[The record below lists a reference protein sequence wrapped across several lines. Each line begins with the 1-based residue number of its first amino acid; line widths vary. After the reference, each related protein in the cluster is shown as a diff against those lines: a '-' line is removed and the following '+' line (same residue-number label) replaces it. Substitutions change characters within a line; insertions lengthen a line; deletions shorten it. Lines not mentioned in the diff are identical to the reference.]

1 VPDDFNTLFGQ
12 VALQLQLIT
21 RQQLRECSRDP
32 GRSVELT
39 LVSRGFLTTEQCVE
53 IKRVLE
59 LRRRPSSSTAMT
71 TFATP
76 PSKDKAAVGPP
87 EAAEGR
93 YQIGH
98 EIARGGLGQVLEAF
112 DTALARTVAVKL
124 VREDLPAAFAD
135 VFEKEA
141 KLTARLE
148 HPNIVPIHDFGRL
161 PGNLRMFL
169 CMKKIQGRDLG
180 KLLQDL
186 ARGDEE
192 TKKSYSRTRL
202 LGIFQEVCLGVAY
215 AHDRGVIHRDLKP
228 GNVMIGEYGET
239 LIVDW
244 GLAQVISD
252 KAGAPN
258 ATEIEGTMAYMSPEQ
273 AAGEVAKLDS
283 RSDVFSLGAILYEIL
298 TFQPP
303 FEGEETD
310 DRNTRIKSGR
320 FSKPSR
326 RIARVPGESDET
338 PRTLAPLVAEESIPP
353 ELEALCRKALAFQA
367 EDRFQSAMELH
378 DEIQLFLDGVK
389 AREQKRIEAGERV
402 KQGRAHAARFT
413 ALKGEIAKQTAAVG
427 EWGSKIQTWLPAAEK
442 KPLWE
447 AETRLR
453 ELKAERIDAFSRAW
467 GDFAQA
473 LVVDP
478 ECLDASDGIC
488 ELFLDRYLEAEA
500 KRNAEDMH
508 LHRNTLAQFD
518 REGRY
523 KALLEAPGTFSVR
536 TKAYTCDCLRPVKH
550 AEWRVQIHEGTLV
563 PWRDGRRR
571 SDLALTDADRPVPD
585 LSTFP
590 ESAKFGHAASCPRVD
605 VAGAE
610 VSIAKI
616 EERDKRLVAG
626 TARVVGKTPL
636 GPIHLESGSWVCTL
650 RADGFAPVT
659 LPFRIDRGAA
669 WDQDVTLYR
678 PSDIPAGFC
687 YVPGGPFI
695 FGGEWAGGAP
705 RDLLTTQDLFVAK
718 FPATCADYLE
728 FLNGLAARGRIE
740 EARRHQPREGEKK
753 YWIESEGRF
762 RFPTPQED
770 TRFAWDP
777 RWPVFSINWKD
788 ALAWCQWKSGET
800 GLRFELM
807 HEEEFEKVCRGVDGR
822 IFSFGNEYDGAYGH
836 STASR
841 QGGSVVLPVGSFPAD
856 ESVYGVRDLSGG
868 METWCANAPQVPFR
882 DWRCMRGGAWALS
895 GPNARAGDR
904 RADFPTTLRWI
915 YGLRPVV
922 RPAR

>member
-1 VPDDFNTLFGQ
+1 MPDDLDMLFGQ
-12 VALQLQLIT
+12 AALELRLISQ
-21 RQQLRECSRDP
+21 QQLLECSRDP
-32 GRSVELT
+32 GKSVEAALM
-39 LVSRGFLTTEQCVE
+39 SRGMLSGAQCAEV
-53 IKRVLE
+53 KRLLE
-59 LRRRPSSSTAMT
+59 ARRRPSSTAAMT

-76 PSKDKAAVGPP
+76 DLKDKPAGGPP

-93 YQIGH
+93 YRLGP
-98 EIARGGLGQVLEAF
+98 ELARGGLGQVLEAF
-112 DTALARTVAVKL
+112 DSALARTVAVKL
-124 VREDLPAAFAD
+124 VREDLPAAFAE

-169 CMKKIQGRDLG
+169 CMKKIAGRDLG

-192 TKKSYSRTRL
+192 TRKSYSRTRL

-252 KAGAPN
+252 KVGAPN
-258 ATEIEGTMAYMSPEQ
+258 SGEIEGTMAYMSPEQ
-273 AAGEVAKLDS
+273 AAGEVGQLDS

-298 TFQPP
+298 TYQPP
-303 FEGEETD
+303 FEGDESG
-310 DRNTRIKSGR
+310 DRNTRIKSGK
-320 FSKPSR
+320 FSKPTR
-326 RIARVPGESDET
+326 HVARVPGDPEG
-338 PRTLAPLVAEESIPP
+338 PARALAPLVAEEPIPP
-353 ELEALCRKALAFQA
+353 ELDALCRKALAFRP
-367 EDRFQSAMELH
+367 EDRFQSAMDLH
-378 DEIQLFLDGVK
+378 DDIQVFLDGVK
-389 AREQKRIEAGERV
+389 EREQKQREAVHRV
-402 KQGRAHAARFT
+402 GNGRVHAARFA
-413 ALKGEIAKQTAAVG
+413 ALKDEIARQATAVG
-427 EWGSKIQTWLPAAEK
+427 EWGSKIQPWQPAAEK
-442 KPLWE
+442 QPLWA

-453 ELKAERIDAFSRAW
+453 SLQEERIDAFSRAW
-467 GDFAQA
+467 ADFAQA

-478 ECLDASDGIC
+478 DCVEASDGIC
-488 ELFLDRYLEAEA
+488 DLFFDRFLEAEA
-500 KRNAEDMH
+500 KRHTEDMH

-536 TKAYTCDCLRPVKH
+536 TKAYACDCLRPVKH
-550 AEWRVQIHEGTLV
+550 PEWRVQIEEATRV

-571 SDLALTDADRPVPD
+571 ADLALLDTDRPVPEI
-585 LSTFP
+585 STLP
-590 ESAKFGHAASCPRVD
+590 EGVKFGHTASCPRHD
-605 VAGAE
+605 VAGVE

-626 TARVVGKTPL
+626 PERAVGKTPL
-636 GPIHLESGSWVCTL
+636 APVMLESGSWVCTL
-650 RADGFAPVT
+650 RAEGFAPVT
-659 LPFRIDRGAA
+659 LPFRIDRGLT
-669 WDQDVTLYR
+669 WSQDVTLYR
-678 PSDIPAGFC
+678 PADIPPGFC

-705 RDLLTTQDLFVAK
+705 REVLTTQDLFVAR

-728 FLNGLAARGRIE
+728 FLNSLAARGRIE

-762 RFPTPQED
+762 RFPTRQED

-777 RWPVFSINWKD
+777 RWPVFSVSWKD
-788 ALAWCQWKSGET
+788 ALAWCQWKSAQT
-800 GLRFELM
+800 GLLFELI
-807 HEEEFEKVCRGVDGR
+807 HEEEYEKSCRGVDGR
-822 IFSFGNEYDGAYGH
+822 VFSFGNEYDAAYAH
-836 STASR
+836 STSSR
-841 QGGSVVLPVGSFPAD
+841 QGGGVVLPVGTFPTD
-856 ESVYGVRDLSGG
+856 ESVYGIRDLSGG

-882 DWRCMRGGAWALS
+882 EWRCMRGGAWALS
-895 GPNARAGDR
+895 GPNARAADR

-915 YGLRPVV
+915 YGVRPVV
-922 RPAR
+922 RPVG